1 MKIPRS
7 AVLLVA
13 MSLAAGPAL
22 FAAAPV
28 AAESNTVI
36 SDRIKQLA
44 RANQWRQVATIPV
57 NFNTQHPQGMVKI
70 GDTFYVTA
78 VEIKTPTKRFTQ
90 PQGGYDRD
98 AGEGIGHL
106 FQFDGKGN
114 LITDLVLGEG
124 SVYHPGGID
133 YDGRYIWVPVAEYRP
148 NSRAIIY
155 RVDPATMKAEEVF
168 RYGDH
173 VGGVVHNTDDNT
185 LHGVTWGSRRFYR
198 WTLDGQGKVTNGG
211 TPPEQ
216 LRKLNQSHYI
226 DYQDCKYVGRREML
240 CSGLNFYTPKK
251 DGPRYALGGLEIVDV
266 TTNQAIFQ
274 VPFEQWTESGL
285 PMTYNPMWME
295 TTPSG
300 LRAYFM
306 PEDEK
311 SVVYI
316 YEVDVK

>member
-7 AVLLVA
+7 AASLVA
-13 MSLAAGPAL
+13 MWLAVGTTFFALASLAAEP
-22 FAAAPV
+22 
-28 AAESNTVI
+28 NTVI
-36 SDRIKQLA
+36 GDRVKQLA
-44 RANQWRQVATIPV
+44 RASQWRQVATIPV

-78 VEIKTPTKRFTQ
+78 VEIKTPTKRFPQ

-98 AGEGIGHL
+98 AGEGVGHL
-106 FQFDGKGN
+106 FKFDGKGN
-114 LITDLVLGEG
+114 LITDLTLGEG

-198 WTLDGQGKVTNGG
+198 WTQDGDGKVTNAG

-251 DGPRYALGGLEIVDV
+251 DGPRYALGGLEIVDL
-266 TTNQAIFQ
+266 TTNLPTFQ

-285 PMTYNPMWME
+285 PMTYNPVWVE
-295 TTPSG
+295 TTPTG

-311 SVVYI
+311 STVYI